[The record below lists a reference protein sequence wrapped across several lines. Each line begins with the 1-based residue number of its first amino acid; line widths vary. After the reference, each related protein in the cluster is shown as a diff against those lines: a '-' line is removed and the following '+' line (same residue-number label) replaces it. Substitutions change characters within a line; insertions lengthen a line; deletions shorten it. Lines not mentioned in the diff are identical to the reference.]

1 MWRILGVQMTK
12 IATSK
17 ERVDT
22 FLQIELYIFNRPLV
36 KSVYQKSIS
45 YFSTKTYV
53 VGTQKNSLNEKVIL
67 STQNMGKKIFTIL
80 RWHFLFI

>member
-80 RWHFLFI
+80 R